1 MAILLGTI
9 IGDESI
15 TEGAERGSSTFPH
28 TILID
33 PHRLYQSD
41 SRIPQT
47 FQDIAIL
54 NDEVLALYTRV
65 EQITDLLLNSPQLQM
80 LSGDNQ
86 VVNIPQLKESMAVFP
101 KNPVAF
107 DEFVA
112 DPSQDIPPLMGLRLE
127 SATDIVPFLKLCL
140 EFFPNP
146 QWLPSKEG
154 IILRDAHIGER
165 MPPIFYQTPGLPNGI
180 GRTDSSGWRAGPSP
194 CFGFLTYKQS
204 RNFLI
209 SQRGINTID
218 AYGQIAA
225 KDPYTLA
232 R

>member
-1 MAILLGTI
+1 MFSEIYNRVYNIIMAILLGTI

-15 TEGAERGSSTFPH
+15 TKGAERGSSTFPH

-101 KNPVAF
+101 KNPV
-107 DEFVA
+107 
-112 DPSQDIPPLMGLRLE
+112 
-127 SATDIVPFLKLCL
+127 
-140 EFFPNP
+140 
-146 QWLPSKEG
+146 
-154 IILRDAHIGER
+154 
-165 MPPIFYQTPGLPNGI
+165 
-180 GRTDSSGWRAGPSP
+180 
-194 CFGFLTYKQS
+194 
-204 RNFLI
+204 
-209 SQRGINTID
+209 
-218 AYGQIAA
+218 
-225 KDPYTLA
+225 
-232 R
+232 